1 VTQLSAAAV
10 AELWA
15 HAHELADTGARE
27 HSPPQVRRALV
38 TMAVAGSGGDVA
50 AFEAELLL
58 LYAAFRRLGL
68 DPMPLFD
75 AASALVAED
84 DMDARGVFVN
94 LPRREAPP
102 PRRPVDLGR

>member
-1 VTQLSAAAV
+1 VTLGPATV

-15 HAHELADTGARE
+15 HAHELADRGARE

-38 TMAVAGSGGDVA
+38 TMAVAGAGGDVR

-58 LYAAFRRLGL
+58 VLRAFRTLGL

-84 DMDARGVFVN
+84 DIDARGVFVN
-94 LPRREAPP
+94 MPRREAPP
-102 PRRPVDLGR
+102 PRRPVNLGG